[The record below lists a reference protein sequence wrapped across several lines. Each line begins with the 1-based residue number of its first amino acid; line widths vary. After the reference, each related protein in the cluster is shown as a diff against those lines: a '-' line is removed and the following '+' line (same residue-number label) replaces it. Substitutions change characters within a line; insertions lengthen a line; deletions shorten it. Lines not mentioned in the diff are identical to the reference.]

1 MEDGLISMYIEMNAK
16 DYIETMVPDPAPTPP
31 ERSEASHR
39 RVSSSN
45 DQKEPVN
52 NQTSLLGSFLH
63 F

>member
-1 MEDGLISMYIEMNAK
+1 MYIEMNAK

-31 ERSEASHR
+31 ERSEASRR